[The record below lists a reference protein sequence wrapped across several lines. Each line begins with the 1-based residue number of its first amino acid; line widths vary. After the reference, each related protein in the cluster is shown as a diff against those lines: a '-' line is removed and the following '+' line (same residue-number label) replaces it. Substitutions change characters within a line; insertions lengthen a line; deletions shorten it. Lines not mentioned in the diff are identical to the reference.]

1 MYSFF
6 RICILRLQKVLLW
19 PKNFFSWKLSIW
31 VSKTR
36 RILCWCWCRLKQM
49 SIKKLEPK
57 NYANFKFFCFCA
69 FFRGFFFLLTFVRG
83 ISETKLFWLHFP
95 FQIKFATPFVTH
107 YNPSKKPATVTRQL
121 TKSIDF
127 RLNYL
132 CDFHLWCSRRNFKRT
147 LNSPASRIQIHKF
160 LSSIRIN
167 TYIFLTCLSIKFA
180 MEKRE
185 KSWYEKF

>member
-1 MYSFF
+1 MFENV
-6 RICILRLQKVLLW
+6 Q
-19 PKNFFSWKLSIW
+19 FFSHLHFEIAKSAIMTQKISWKISLW

-83 ISETKLFWLHFP
+83 ISETKLFSLHFP

-107 YNPSKKPATVTRQL
+107 YYPSKKPATVTQQL
-121 TKSIDF
+121 QKSIDF
-127 RLNYL
+127 HRNELY
-132 CDFHLWCSRRNFKRT
+132 DFHPPLKEIRLWVT
-147 LNSPASRIQIHKF
+147 
-160 LSSIRIN
+160 
-167 TYIFLTCLSIKFA
+167 
-180 MEKRE
+180 ED
-185 KSWYEKF
+185 